1 MGGLVAVALGQDD
14 PSPNPD
20 LGPEDPEFV
29 ANAGEL
35 ESDVVPQQKPKGN
48 YHIIQDKGVYV
59 LNRDT
64 FAHFVMDKDV
74 VLVEFYAP
82 WCGHCKTLDP
92 HYKRAAK
99 TLEAE
104 GIPLAKVDG
113 TKEAELAKEF
123 MIQGYPTLILFRKG
137 VKFETYSGPRTHDGI
152 VAYMR
157 KMNDP
162 NWTPPPSA
170 VVDLTSENFT
180 SYLKNEKLALVMWY
194 APWCKH
200 CKQLMPEYEG
210 AAIALKEWNIPLLKI
225 DGTKEK
231 ELADQFQIPGW
242 PEIKMFRKGRLYPY
256 KGPRE
261 QANIVAFMKDQAR
274 SPSQEKSS
282 KLGITNN
289 LDRLDITIV
298 GFFNGKSDLYDEY
311 IIAANE
317 MRGTFR
323 FIHTIDPSVAEE
335 FKVPAET
342 VAVYVPEI
350 YHSPYENSTYTLS
363 KKSAT
368 YKEIMQFVKKY
379 SVPLVSQRTKA
390 NEFKFT
396 ERPMIVVYFDVN
408 YDYQYVKDTQYV
420 RKMILEVAQHF
431 VGSNLKFAMSNE
443 DEFEDEIKS
452 LGFVDSGN
460 AINVAAFTEKQ
471 KFPLRI
477 DDDEFSADL
486 LAQFVE
492 DLRVGKVRPF
502 MKSTP
507 VPKKQTG
514 YVKHIVADNY
524 DDEIH
529 KVKKDA
535 VIFFHAPW
543 CGHCKEFD
551 PVYKKLAKKMSL
563 SNENIVFGK
572 FDGVSND
579 VPYMYPP
586 LKGYPSIF
594 FISAYEKFDPIL
606 YQGDRT
612 YKDIK
617 EWINRHS
624 SIFLTE
630 EERTG
635 QASEVDEEIESFTS
649 ENFDEDVNKKKDED
663 TSAEEAKKDEL

>member
-1 MGGLVAVALGQDD
+1 
-14 PSPNPD
+14 
-20 LGPEDPEFV
+20 
-29 ANAGEL
+29 
-35 ESDVVPQQKPKGN
+35 
-48 YHIIQDKGVYV
+48 
-59 LNRDT
+59 
-64 FAHFVMDKDV
+64 
-74 VLVEFYAP
+74 
-82 WCGHCKTLDP
+82 
-92 HYKRAAK
+92 
-99 TLEAE
+99 
-104 GIPLAKVDG
+104 
-113 TKEAELAKEF
+113 
-123 MIQGYPTLILFRKG
+123 
-137 VKFETYSGPRTHDGI
+137 
-152 VAYMR
+152 
-157 KMNDP
+157 
-162 NWTPPPSA
+162 
-170 VVDLTSENFT
+170 
-180 SYLKNEKLALVMWY
+180 
-194 APWCKH
+194 
-200 CKQLMPEYEG
+200 
-210 AAIALKEWNIPLLKI
+210 
-225 DGTKEK
+225 
-231 ELADQFQIPGW
+231 
-242 PEIKMFRKGRLYPY
+242 
-256 KGPRE
+256 
-261 QANIVAFMKDQAR
+261 
-274 SPSQEKSS
+274 
-282 KLGITNN
+282 
-289 LDRLDITIV
+289 
-298 GFFNGKSDLYDEY
+298 
-311 IIAANE
+311 
-317 MRGTFR
+317 
-323 FIHTIDPSVAEE
+323 
-335 FKVPAET
+335 
-342 VAVYVPEI
+342 
-350 YHSPYENSTYTLS
+350 
-363 KKSAT
+363 
-368 YKEIMQFVKKY
+368 MQFVKKY